1 MWRKFSGWV
10 LNKMLC
16 GIRRRLRWD
25 CYIVKAEN
33 GYVVNILQETNDDM
47 VEIIASVYEDTGG
60 ATGELEATRAML
72 YAVAEYFGIYHS
84 EHNKHNLEIRI
95 TGKEDENAP
104 RD

>member
-1 MWRKFSGWV
+1 MWNKIWNKFQTWT
-10 LNKMLC
+10 LC

-95 TGKEDENAP
+95 VECGE
-104 RD
+104 